1 MLEYLRVIKEGIVA
15 FYDTVVWYPSLID
28 NVRRRVGSSG
38 SPLAQCTVSHW

>member
-1 MLEYLRVIKEGIVA
+1 MIEYIRVIKEGIVA
-15 FYDTVVWYPSLID
+15 FYGIVVLYPSLID